1 MYLESPLL
9 TAAGFRHAFFTRQGG
24 VSEGPFASLNFSS
37 ALGDAPENVAENLTR
52 AAGALGVDPTR
63 VYFLDQ
69 VHGAEVHALT
79 SDDDR
84 AAVLATQGDALIAA
98 DPQVACGVRTA
109 DCVPVLLAC
118 TSSGQVG
125 AAHAGW
131 RGAVAGI
138 VPATVRALRAR
149 GAQGPL
155 IAAIGPHISLQAF
168 EVSEDVAAQI
178 QAAAPGVPL
187 LDRTLGPRPHANL
200 RELVRS
206 QLLDLGVVQI
216 DEVPGCTVSAPEL
229 FFSYRRD
236 GRLGGRHLSA
246 IVPRSPESLRPPSA
260 PPTL

>member
-9 TAAGFRHAFFTRQGG
+9 AAAGFRHAFFTRHGG

-37 ALGDAPENVAENLTR
+37 ALGDAPEKVAENLTR
-52 AAGALGVDPTR
+52 AARALGVDPAR

-69 VHGAEVHALT
+69 VHGAQVHVLT
-79 SDDDR
+79 DGDDR
-84 AAVLATQGDALIAA
+84 ATLLSTQGDALIAA

-118 TSSGQVG
+118 ESSGQVG

-138 VPATVRALRAR
+138 VPETVRALRTQGAR
-149 GAQGPL
+149 GPL

-178 QAAAPGVPL
+178 QAAAPGAALVERTL
-187 LDRTLGPRPHANL
+187 IDRSLGPRPHANL
-200 RELVRS
+200 RELVRA
-206 QLLDLGVVQI
+206 QLLELGVEHI
-216 DEVPGCTVSAPEL
+216 DDVPGCTVGAPEL

-236 GRLGGRHLSA
+236 GKVGGRHLSA
-246 IVPRSPESLRPPSA
+246 IVPQRPRQGRE
-260 PPTL
+260 